1 MARKPHY
8 LNKNDN
14 LEKSRRNFS
23 LVFSGLLDVIWVI
36 RVKGWPPPFKKN
48 KTKKNRSTSTQN
60 CESRF
65 TSHRSRYFFFF

>member
-36 RVKGWPPPFKKN
+36 RVKGWPPPFEKK
-48 KTKKNRSTSTQN
+48 KKKKSLNVNTELRITFYQPP
-60 CESRF
+60 
-65 TSHRSRYFFFF
+65 